1 MTYANPQDVAA
12 ELRGSTSVS
21 DAEAI
26 QWQAWLDRVSR
37 KIVAGFRRAGLDLD
51 EQISLGDPTGD
62 DVVDVEVAAVIRKIQ
77 NPNWGETSTTK
88 SIDDGSIT
96 RRREGAD
103 PGIDPLDL
111 LPSEWATLLPAS
123 QVGAYSTR
131 PGFEPDGLPMYP
143 LDWS

>member
-1 MTYANPQDVAA
+1 MAYANPEDVAI

-37 KIVAGFRRAGLDLD
+37 KIVGGFRRAGLDLD
-51 EQISLGDPTGD
+51 EQISLGEP
-62 DVVDVEVAAVIRKIQ
+62 DVNDVIDVEVAAVIRKIQ

-96 RRREGAD
+96 RRREGAES
-103 PGIDPLDL
+103 GVDPLDL
-111 LPSEWATLLPAS
+111 LPSEWAALLPAS
-123 QVGAYSTR
+123 QVAAYSTR
-131 PGFEPDGLPMYP
+131 PGFASDRYADW
-143 LDWS
+143 LDWA